1 MCTCK
6 PGYVEDGRDCAGTVN
21 RVKNLWNLFEPDNMY
36 FFGSRMPFALT
47 RRVHIIALVTLVTS
61 VMVLIVKV
69 RFTFS
74 MTVNLSRIDLV

>member
-1 MCTCK
+1 MDGIVQVQSIELKTFGIFLNPMTCI
-6 PGYVEDGRDCAGTVN
+6 
-21 RVKNLWNLFEPDNMY
+21 
-36 FFGSRMPFALT
+36 FFGCRMPFVLT